1 MKRLLFIALALVVAG
16 GAIAQEQDTF
26 GLWQQVDGEYR
37 NFIPAEETLTPFT
50 LFVTLHDSSIFTIGG
65 YEVGLTIPSYLLI
78 LDASG
83 PNDWTNFG
91 DNTNHLVGYI
101 TPLPTFG
108 EPIVVL
114 GQIECLVPS
123 LDGVTPQYIVYGGA
137 NPPSIPDH
145 DGPVIA
151 DGVNPDVL
159 IPCGYVNEVPEVFLV
174 AGVVGTEAHTLTD
187 VKALFD

>member
-16 GAIAQEQDTF
+16 GALAQEQDTF
-26 GLWQQVDGEYR
+26 GLWQLVDGEYR
-37 NFIPAEETLTPFT
+37 NYIPAEEVVGPFT
-50 LFVTLHDSSIFTIGG
+50 LFLTLHDSSIFTIGG
-65 YEVGLTIPSYLLI
+65 YEVGIMVPDFLFVTG
-78 LDASG
+78 ASG

-91 DNTNHLVGYI
+91 SNTNHLVGYV

-114 GQIECLVPS
+114 GQIDCLGTEMPS
-123 LDGVTPQYIVYGGA
+123 MPEHIVYMA
-137 NPPSIPDH
+137 ADPPSIPDH

-151 DGVNPDVL
+151 DGVNPDIL
-159 IPCGYVNEVPEVFLV
+159 IPCGYVNGAPEVFLV
-174 AGVVGTEAHTLTD
+174 GGIVGTEAHTLTG